1 MLTGSQIFSEEK
13 TEARVTLEHTFDS
26 LPMIPSPQCLSFL
39 LDDELLNQDREL
51 LQAWGVVHFPQV
63 PVGVAP
69 PSGQFGAGIPGFDG
83 PGIRNHSHS
92 PLKPVPLAAAVASK
106 VPVECPLNGLSRCVL
121 HQPSGVLPREEAKL
135 ACGAARLGGTAS

>member
-51 LQAWGVVHFPQV
+51 LEAWGVAHFPQV
-63 PVGVAP
+63 PVSIA
-69 PSGQFGAGIPGFDG
+69 PSGQFGAGIPGFE
-83 PGIRNHSHS
+83 GIMNHSHS
-92 PLKPVPLAAAVASK
+92 PSPLEPLPLAAATASK
-106 VPVECPLNGLSRCVL
+106 VAVECPLNGLRRSLC
-121 HQPSGVLPREEAKL
+121 SASAKWSV
-135 ACGAARLGGTAS
+135 AARRDQTCGAARLGDTAS

>member
-51 LQAWGVVHFPQV
+51 LEAWGVAHFPQV
-63 PVGVAP
+63 PVGIA
-69 PSGQFGAGIPGFDG
+69 PSGQFGAGIPGFDC
-83 PGIRNHSHS
+83 IMNHSHS
-92 PLKPVPLAAAVASK
+92 PLEPVPLAAAVASK
-106 VPVECPLNGLSRCVL
+106 VAGECPRSRWKSSMR
-121 HQPSGVLPREEAKL
+121 Q
-135 ACGAARLGGTAS
+135 